1 MAKIREM
8 RPSNKYQKLCSLIGP
23 LPVGTA
29 SFAQVVIFNT
39 SYSSLKIREEGHPPP
54 IVSIGRLS
62 FSGVWKGL
70 MECSWLIYVSV
81 TYEKEEFTILS
92 VFRMLKTD

>member
-1 MAKIREM
+1 M

-29 SFAQVVIFNT
+29 SFAQIVIFNT
-39 SYSSLKIREEGHPPP
+39 SYSSLKIREEGQPPPPPP

-70 MECSWLIYVSV
+70 MECCWLIYVSF